1 MEGVGLVPRQ
11 LLVPVLVALLA
22 VAGFLALRFV
32 FRLQRLLFRIGC
44 AVLLVLLV
52 LVVGYVLWIR

>member
-1 MEGVGLVPRQ
+1 MVPRQ